1 MCLTIPKQV
10 LTVKKDSVQVKSA
23 KGKEK
28 LGTIIGVKKGDW
40 VLSQNSVIISKISSK
55 QAKEINKMLTDY

>member
-10 LTVKKDSVQVKSA
+10 LAVKKNSIEVRSA

-28 LGTIIGVKKGDW
+28 LGAIIGVKKGDW
-40 VLSQNSVIISKISSK
+40 VLSQNQIIISKITAR
-55 QAKEINKMLTDY
+55 QAKEIINLLK